1 MEMKEDGATVD
12 ALRRELADLK
22 SSIDPE
28 GPRAARTKSGR
39 VVAAPRRRGA
49 TSARSDRRASP
60 RVDAARPPTWHRRVD
75 YGPADLKYIR
85 TLRESR
91 SAASLDHSESERSP
105 GRAARVKRRSIF
117 QSWAAQ
123 SRRELSPRTVRKL
136 EEVSDRALTKRCLQY
151 AVAEVL
157 ARRVER
163 AYS

>member
-1 MEMKEDGATVD
+1 MVP
-12 ALRRELADLK
+12 
-22 SSIDPE
+22 S
-28 GPRAARTKSGR
+28 
-39 VVAAPRRRGA
+39 RGLC
-49 TSARSDRRASP
+49 
-60 RVDAARPPTWHRRVD
+60 VD

-91 SAASLDHSESERSP
+91 SAASLDRSESERSP